1 MTIKKENEVDLI
13 DLALNIWR
21 KNIVLIT
28 TLISLILAVTFLNFK
43 KDTPQFKF
51 EAKLKPIQFLRKTVK
66 HI

>member
-21 KNIVLIT
+21 KKNIVLIT

-43 KDTPQFKF
+43 KIHT
-51 EAKLKPIQFLRKTVK
+51 I
-66 HI
+66 